1 MREFL
6 RVEAAGSLLL
16 LLAAAVALV
25 WANSPWASSYDS
37 LWHTHLV
44 LDVGPLHLD
53 ESLQHW
59 VNDAL
64 MVIFFFVVGLEIKY
78 ELVNGDLRD
87 PKTAALPIVAA
98 VGGMVVPAG
107 LYLALNPPGSD
118 GSAGW
123 GIPMATDIAFA
134 VGVLGVLG
142 RRIPSAARLFL
153 LTLAIVDDIGAILV
167 IAVFYTSDLS
177 LGWLAIAIGLLG
189 AMAVRASCCGS
200 GRSCVYAVLGV
211 GVWFALLESGV
222 HATLA
227 GVAIGLLAPATP
239 LLKEEVAREHA
250 REALRDNTLDPD
262 ELARLRFLLKESVSV
277 VERLIRARCTRCRR
291 TSSCPVFALANAG
304 VELGAIGKV
313 FTEPVGL
320 GIMLGPRARQAGR
333 HLPGVVRC
341 RTPRARPAARRARP
355 GRWSSGLGAVGGIGF
370 TVSIFIAGLSFPGA
384 DLLTEEAK
392 IAILLASLVAAVV
405 GVRAPRWPRPESLG
419 PGASSGSA
427 RVGPPSDDA
436 SPGCGRRAVRG
447 QPAVGPVAGRV
458 RRSGSRRGAVAST
471 TLATSTRPRWAS
483 TMPLTIARPSPA
495 RAVWTSWQRRALRGA
510 GGGAA
515 VAHLEDARRGRRRGC
530 RRTRR

>member
-1 MREFL
+1 MLLRPPPEGPHLTMATPPDRPRLDDLWRSGPVYSASDRPLARLVARPVREFL
-6 RVEAAGSLLL
+6 RVEAAGSILL
-16 LLAAAVALV
+16 LLAAAAALI
-25 WANSPWASSYDS
+25 WANSPWASSYDA
-37 LWHTHLV
+37 LWHTHLT

-64 MVIFFFVVGLEIKY
+64 MAIFFFVVGLEIKY

-87 PKTAALPIVAA
+87 PRTAALPIVAA

-107 LYLALNPPGSD
+107 IYVALNPPGSD

-177 LGWLAIAIGLLG
+177 LTWLAVAVGLLG
-189 AMAVRASCCGS
+189 LMVVARMLRIWSIVA
-200 GRSCVYAVLGV
+200 YAVLGV

-239 LLKEEVAREHA
+239 LLKEEVAREFAA
-250 REALRDNTLDPD
+250 RALEDRVLDAD
-262 ELARLRFLLKESVSV
+262 EVARLRFLLQESVSV
-277 VERLIRARCTRCRR
+277 VERLIGALHPV
-291 TSSCPVFALANAG
+291 SAYVVLPVFALANAG

-313 FTEPVGL
+313 FTEPVGIGIIL
-320 GIMLGPRARQAGR
+320 GLVVGKPIGIFAASWLAVRLGLGR
-333 HLPGVVRC
+333 LPD
-341 RTPRARPAARRARP
+341 RTSWPMVL
-355 GRWSSGLGAVGGIGF
+355 GLGAVGGIGF

-392 IAILLASLVAAVV
+392 IAILLASLLAAVV
-405 GVRAPRWPRPESLG
+405 GVVLLLLTTGGVARASEDRE
-419 PGASSGSA
+419 
-427 RVGPPSDDA
+427 DDA
-436 SPGCGRRAVRG
+436 ELA
-447 QPAVGPVAGRV
+447 AE
-458 RRSGSRRGAVAST
+458 GS
-471 TLATSTRPRWAS
+471 
-483 TMPLTIARPSPA
+483 
-495 RAVWTSWQRRALRGA
+495 
-510 GGGAA
+510 
-515 VAHLEDARRGRRRGC
+515 
-530 RRTRR
+530 

>member
-1 MREFL
+1 MWESGPVYSASNRPLARLVARPVREFL

-16 LLAAAVALV
+16 MLAAVVALV
-25 WANSPWASSYDS
+25 WANSPWASSYDA

-87 PKTAALPIVAA
+87 PRTAALPIVAA
-98 VGGMVVPAG
+98 VGGMAVPAL
-107 LYLALNPPGSD
+107 LYVALNPPGSE
-118 GSAGW
+118 GNAGW

-177 LGWLAIAIGLLG
+177 LGWLAIAIGLL
-189 AMAVRASCCGS
+189 ALMVVARRLRIWTVV
-200 GRSCVYAVLGV
+200 VYAVLGV

-227 GVAIGLLAPATP
+227 GVAIGLLAPATS
-239 LLKEEVAREHA
+239 LLNEEVARGYA
-250 REALRDNTLDPD
+250 TEALRDRRLDPD
-262 ELARLRFLLKESVSV
+262 ELDKMRFLLKESVSV
-277 VERLIRARCTRCRR
+277 VERLQ
-291 TSSCPVFALANAG
+291 SSLHPVSAYVVLPVFALANAG
-304 VELGAIGKV
+304 VELGAFGKV
-313 FTEPVGL
+313 FTEPVGVGIVL
-320 GIMLGPRARQAGR
+320 GLVLGKPVGIFLASFVAVRLGLGRLPEDTTWPML
-333 HLPGVVRC
+333 L
-341 RTPRARPAARRARP
+341 
-355 GRWSSGLGAVGGIGF
+355 GLGAVGGIGF

-405 GVRAPRWPRPESLG
+405 GVL
-419 PGASSGSA
+419 
-427 RVGPPSDDA
+427 VL
-436 SPGCGRRAVRG
+436 
-447 QPAVGPVAGRV
+447 
-458 RRSGSRRGAVAST
+458 
-471 TLATSTRPRWAS
+471 LAAT
-483 TMPLTIARPSPA
+483 
-495 RAVWTSWQRRALRGA
+495 
-510 GGGAA
+510 
-515 VAHLEDARRGRRRGC
+515 
-530 RRTRR
+530 RRTSDAAEPAA

>member
-6 RVEAAGSLLL
+6 RVEAAGSILL
-16 LLAAAVALV
+16 LLAAATALI
-25 WANSPWASSYDS
+25 WANSPWSSSYDA
-37 LWHTHLV
+37 LWHTHLT

-87 PKTAALPIVAA
+87 PRTAALPIVAA

-107 LYLALNPPGSD
+107 IYLALNPPGSD

-177 LGWLAIAIGLLG
+177 LTWLAIALGLLG
-189 AMAVRASCCGS
+189 LMVVARMLRIWSIV
-200 GRSCVYAVLGV
+200 VYAVLGV

-239 LLKEEVAREHA
+239 LLKEEVAREFAA
-250 REALRDNTLDPD
+250 RALEDRHLDAD
-262 ELARLRFLLKESVSV
+262 ELARLRFLLQESVSV
-277 VERLIRARCTRCRR
+277 VERLISALHPV
-291 TSSCPVFALANAG
+291 SAYVVLPVFALANAG

-320 GIMLGPRARQAGR
+320 GIILGLVLGKPIGIYATSFLAVRLGIAK
-333 HLPGVVRC
+333 LPEG
-341 RTPRARPAARRARP
+341 TS
-355 GRWSSGLGAVGGIGF
+355 WSMVLGLGAVAGIGF

-392 IAILLASLVAAVV
+392 IAILLASLIAAVV
-405 GVRAPRWPRPESLG
+405 GVALL
-419 PGASSGSA
+419 
-427 RVGPPSDDA
+427 
-436 SPGCGRRAVRG
+436 
-447 QPAVGPVAGRV
+447 
-458 RRSGSRRGAVAST
+458 
-471 TLATSTRPRWAS
+471 LAAT
-483 TMPLTIARPSPA
+483 
-495 RAVWTSWQRRALRGA
+495 
-510 GGGAA
+510 
-515 VAHLEDARRGRRRGC
+515 RGRSADHDV
-530 RRTRR
+530 